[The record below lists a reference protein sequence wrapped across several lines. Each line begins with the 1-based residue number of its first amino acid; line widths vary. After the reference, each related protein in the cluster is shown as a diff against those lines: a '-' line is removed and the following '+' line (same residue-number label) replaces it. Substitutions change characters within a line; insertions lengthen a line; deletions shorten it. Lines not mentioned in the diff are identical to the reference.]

1 MFLNTP
7 TRRPMCGR
15 GFLLP
20 TKPKKVVYLPQIK

>member
-15 GFLLP
+15 GFFIAY
-20 TKPKKVVYLPQIK
+20 KAQKVVYLPQIK